1 MGFNRPTWQPGR
13 GRTEMVAVHSRH
25 VAKLRQAREQRAVD
39 AMATRAL
46 KGSLISLAALLG
58 TDVEDSTGA
67 SIGKLR
73 DAIVH
78 WTTRAPYPP
87 LTAVVVR
94 TGRRDVEIGARWL
107 ELSAPDSVRLRS
119 SAAYARAA
127 ERHPADV
134 ALAHDVLDR
143 QIVDVDGVQLVRPS
157 DVYLAAVN
165 GRVEL
170 VGIEIGVGALVRRL
184 GPRRVRTRC
193 RPRRVIDWATIRAFT
208 PPRDEAV
215 RSTGRRSR
223 LAGQAG
229 TGLML
234 DSAGGEVR
242 RLRAADIEAALHAA
256 QANLAGE
263 SR

>member
-13 GRTEMVAVHSRH
+13 GHKEIMTIHSRR
-25 VAKLRQAREQRAVD
+25 VTKLRQAREQRARE
-39 AMATRAL
+39 AMATRSL
-46 KGSLISLAALLG
+46 EGSLISLAALLG
-58 TDVEDSTGA
+58 TDVVDSAGA
-67 SIGKLR
+67 STGKLR

-78 WTTRAPYPP
+78 WTASAPYPP

-94 TGRRDVEIGARWL
+94 TGRRDVEIGARWI
-107 ELSAPDSVRLRS
+107 ELWAPNSVRLRS
-119 SAAYARAA
+119 TAAYARAV

-134 ALAHDVLDR
+134 GLAHDVLDR
-143 QIVDVDGVQLVRPS
+143 QIVDIDGVQLVRPS
-157 DVYLAAVN
+157 DVYLATVN

-170 VGIEIGVGALVRRL
+170 VGIEIGVGALFRRL
-184 GPRRVRTRC
+184 GPKRVRARC
-193 RPRRVIDWATIRAFT
+193 RPKRVIDWATIRAFT
-208 PPRDEAV
+208 PRRDVAD
-215 RSTGRRSR
+215 RSAGRRSR

-242 RLRAADIEAALHAA
+242 RLRASDIEAALHEA
-256 QANLAGE
+256 QADLVSE